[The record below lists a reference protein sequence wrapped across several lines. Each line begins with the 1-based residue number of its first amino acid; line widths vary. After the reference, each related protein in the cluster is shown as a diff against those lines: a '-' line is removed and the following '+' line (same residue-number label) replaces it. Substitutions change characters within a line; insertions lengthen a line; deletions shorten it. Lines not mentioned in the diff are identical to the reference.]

1 MAPSPWGGAMRP
13 SRSIVSAFLLL
24 AVVATTL
31 VVPGTVPSFAAT
43 PDVPVV
49 LRDRTWYIRGGP
61 SFAYGR
67 ARDIHVMGDWNGNG
81 VTTPGVFRDGRWLLR
96 NQRSAGTPD
105 LDFVFGAAGDIP
117 VVGDWDGN
125 GTTTVGFVRGNTW
138 YLRNRNSAGA
148 ATTSFLYGKRSDV
161 QVTGDWNGDG
171 RTGIGIVR
179 GNEWRLRNAAS
190 RGAADH
196 IFTYGALGDRPVV
209 GDWDG
214 DGRDSIGM
222 VRGTTWRLRNRVS
235 AGDPHLTYSYG
246 ACGDGA
252 MSTSGTQTA
261 PSVPTSMRGTEWNRL
276 PTTDKVV
283 ALTFDGG
290 ANADGLA
297 SILATLDATGTP
309 ATFFLTG
316 AFTTAYPTQS
326 RQIAA
331 RYPIGNH
338 TATHPDLTTLSDTAV
353 RNQIISAHETIREIT
368 YQEPRPW
375 FRFPFG
381 ARDTRTIGLTNCLNY
396 GSVRWTV
403 DTLGWQGTSGGR
415 SVTTVHNRVLDT
427 LQPGSIVLMH
437 IGSHPT
443 DRSTLDADALASI
456 ISSVKARGYQFVT
469 LFPYRL

>member
-1 MAPSPWGGAMRP
+1 MRL
-13 SRSIVSAFLLL
+13 SRPVVSVFLLL
-24 AVVATTL
+24 AVVATTI
-31 VVPGTVPSFAAT
+31 VVPGTVPSHAAT

-49 LRDRTWYIRGGP
+49 LRDRTWYVRNGP
-61 SFAYGR
+61 IFAYGK
-67 ARDIHVMGDWNGNG
+67 ARDIHLMGDWNGDG
-81 VTTPGVFRDGRWLLR
+81 VATPGLFRSGRWLLR
-96 NQRSAGTPD
+96 NHRSAGAPD
-105 LDFVFGAAGDIP
+105 LDFYFGTAGDVP

-125 GTTTVGFVRGNTW
+125 GTTTVGVVRGNTW
-138 YLRNRNSAGA
+138 YLRNRNSAGPA
-148 ATTSFLYGKRSDV
+148 APGFLYGRRGDV
-161 QVTGDWNGDG
+161 KVTGDWDGNG

-222 VRGTTWRLRNRVS
+222 VRGATWRLRNRVS
-235 AGDPHLTYSYG
+235 AGDPSLTFRYG
-246 ACGDGA
+246 RCGDGA
-252 MSTSGTQTA
+252 MSTSGMQTA
-261 PSVPTSMRGTEWNRL
+261 PSVPTSLRGTEWTRL

-297 SILATLDATGTP
+297 SILATLDRTGTS

-316 AFTTAYPTQS
+316 SFTDTYPTQC
-326 RQIAA
+326 QAIAA

-353 RNQIISAHETIREIT
+353 RNQIISAHQTIRTLT

-381 ARDTRTIGLTNCLNY
+381 ARDARTIGLSNCLNY

-403 DTLGWQGTSGGR
+403 DTLGWQGTDGGQ
-415 SVTTVHNRVLDT
+415 SVTTVRNRVLSN
-427 LQPGSIVLMH
+427 LQPGEIVLMH
-437 IGSHPT
+437 VGSHPR
-443 DRSTLDADALASI
+443 DRSTLDADALAAI
-456 ISSVKARGYQFVT
+456 ISTVRAQGYRFVT
-469 LFPYRL
+469 LAPYG